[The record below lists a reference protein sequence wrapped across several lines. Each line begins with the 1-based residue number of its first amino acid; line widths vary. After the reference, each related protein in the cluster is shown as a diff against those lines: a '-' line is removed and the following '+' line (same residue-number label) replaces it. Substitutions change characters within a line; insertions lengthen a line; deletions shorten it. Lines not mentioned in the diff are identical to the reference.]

1 MPGRSVRSRKGVA
14 LRNVVARSARILF
27 AAAALG
33 SLGACASTGPGGEGL
48 ASPAE
53 SDPLEPLN
61 RNIFA
66 INDAVDTVL
75 LEPAADTYRTLVPDG
90 TRRAVRNLLRYVKT
104 PVILA
109 NNLLQGD
116 LDAASNTTHRFLIN
130 TITLGLDDPAERDG
144 FTFDDTGFGETL
156 AVWGVGEG
164 FYVVLPLFGP
174 STARDG
180 VGLGVD
186 AAMDPTTYAGGV
198 TVIQSGAKAIDGRSR
213 FLDEFNDLERNSLDL
228 YAAVRSFYLQNR
240 RAELGVGGTD
250 RFGPGDEEWDKA
262 VSGDGSVE
270 FDPKAAPAQ

>member
-1 MPGRSVRSRKGVA
+1 MREGSVARKGVA
-14 LRNVVARSARILF
+14 LGKDLTRSARILV
-27 AAAALG
+27 AAAVLG
-33 SLGACASTGPGGEGL
+33 ALGACASTGSGPDGL

-75 LEPAADTYRTLVPDG
+75 LEPAADTYRTLVPEG
-90 TRRAVRNLLRYVKT
+90 TRRAVRNLLRYIKT

-116 LDAASNTTHRFLIN
+116 MDAASNTTQRFLIN
-130 TITLGLDDPAERDG
+130 TITLGLGDPAENDG
-144 FTFDDTGFGETL
+144 HEFKDTGFGETL

-164 FYVVLPLFGP
+164 FYLVLPLFGP

-186 AAMDPTTYAGGV
+186 VAIDPTTYAGGV
-198 TVIQSGAKAIDGRSR
+198 TVIQSGAKAVDGRSR
-213 FLDEFNDLERNSLDL
+213 FIDEFNDLERNSLDL

-240 RAELGVGGTD
+240 RAELGVGGAGQ
-250 RFGPGDEEWDKA
+250 FGPGDEEWDKA
-262 VSGDGSVE
+262 VSTGGKVE
-270 FDPKAAPAQ
+270 FSPSAVPAQ